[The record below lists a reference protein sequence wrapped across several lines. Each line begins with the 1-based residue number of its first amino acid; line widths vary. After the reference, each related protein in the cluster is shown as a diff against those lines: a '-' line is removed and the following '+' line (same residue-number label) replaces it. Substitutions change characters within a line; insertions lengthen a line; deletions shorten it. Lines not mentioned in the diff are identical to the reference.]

1 MSRDSTPMIGQIPY
15 PGAAG
20 MAGLGGF
27 WSTVAK
33 VAVLPLTVTAK
44 SITAPMA
51 ASGIPYAK
59 AADRIVSRAT
69 LEPVN
74 KSIDFVTDKAT
85 DAACTLLMN
94 KYFQVGATAVITVY
108 TSGAGLVAAQGGK
121 VVATGMCAKRIA
133 DELASRQAADT
144 SKKLAALQQGTAA
157 DAILNPN
164 SFPTG
169 SITYKQPDGM
179 YRVAIPKGIGDVG
192 AITHVEVAILSSKPD
207 VIEVDKPTY
216 AKATK
221 PFYLQ
226 TSFLIGAGVVAALAI
241 GGVSFAAYKKRRKK

>member
-1 MSRDSTPMIGQIPY
+1 MIGQLPS
-15 PGAAG
+15 PGMAG

-27 WSTVAK
+27 WSSVAK
-33 VAVLPLTVTAK
+33 VAVLPVTFTAK
-44 SITAPMA
+44 TITAPMK
-51 ASGIPYAK
+51 ASGIPYADV
-59 AADRIVSRAT
+59 ADRIVSRAT
-69 LEPVN
+69 LGPVN
-74 KSIDFVTDKAT
+74 KAVDYVTDKAT
-85 DAACTLLMN
+85 DTACTLLMN
-94 KYFQVGATAVITVY
+94 KYFQIGATAVITVY

-121 VVATGMCAKRIA
+121 VIATGMCAKRIA
-133 DELASRQAADT
+133 DELAKRQTADT
-144 SKKLAALQQGTAA
+144 SKKLEALQQGTAA

-179 YRVAIPKGIGDVG
+179 YRIAIPKTIGDIG
-192 AITHVEVAILSSKPD
+192 ATTHVEVAIVATKPN

-226 TSFLIGAGVVAALAI
+226 TSFLIGAGVVALLAV
-241 GGVSFAAYKKRRKK
+241 GGVGVIAYKKKHKK

>member
-1 MSRDSTPMIGQIPY
+1 MIGQLPS

-20 MAGLGGF
+20 LAGLNGF
-27 WSTVAK
+27 WSTVGKIAI
-33 VAVLPLTVTAK
+33 APLALTAK
-44 SITAPMA
+44 TATAPLK
-51 ASGIPYAK
+51 ASHIPYGDTL
-59 AADRIVSRAT
+59 DRWVSKVT
-69 LEPVN
+69 LKPINTAV
-74 KSIDFVTDKAT
+74 DYVTDKT
-85 DAACTLLMN
+85 TEAACTLLMN

-121 VVATGMCAKRIA
+121 VIATGLCAKRIA
-133 DELASRQAADT
+133 EELAARQAKDT
-144 SKKLAALQQGTAA
+144 KTKLEALQQGTAA

-169 SITYKQPDGM
+169 SIAYKQPDGM
-179 YRVAIPKGIGDVG
+179 YRIAIPKGIGDIG
-192 AITHVEVAILSSKPD
+192 ATTHVEVAIVATKPN

-241 GGVSFAAYKKRRKK
+241 GGVGFVAYKKKHKK